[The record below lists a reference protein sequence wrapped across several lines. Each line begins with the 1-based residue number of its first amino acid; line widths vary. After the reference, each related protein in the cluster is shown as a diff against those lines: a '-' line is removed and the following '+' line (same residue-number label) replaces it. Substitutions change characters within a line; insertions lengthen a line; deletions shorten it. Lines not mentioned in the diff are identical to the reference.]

1 MLKEKDFN
9 SIPLLS
15 VNPWEQYVKLYTIAR
30 TRYKCAWYH
39 SPLSGHRIPEERP
52 DFAGHRIPEERP
64 DFAIDQLSKFFG
76 KKKNN
81 ESEYKNRVYII
92 SIFNGFTGTRIIYYK
107 IGT

>member
-52 DFAGHRIPEERP
+52 DFVIE
-64 DFAIDQLSKFFG
+64 QLSKFFG

>member
-1 MLKEKDFN
+1 MLKEKNFN

-39 SPLSGHRIPEERP
+39 SPLS
-52 DFAGHRIPEERP
+52 GHRIPEERP